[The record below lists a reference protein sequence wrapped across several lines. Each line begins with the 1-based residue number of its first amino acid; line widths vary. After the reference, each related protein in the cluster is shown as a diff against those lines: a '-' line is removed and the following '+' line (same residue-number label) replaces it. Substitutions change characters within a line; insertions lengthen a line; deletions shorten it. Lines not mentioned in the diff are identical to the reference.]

1 MFAKS
6 SDKENYHLLQPDEE
20 HTLCGCEVAPIIIDR
35 QVSLSAL
42 HLTKLRPIG
51 YVLCE
56 ACASAASEQQ
66 PPAELPRAST
76 DGESKEPFPQFNG
89 R

>member
-20 HTLCGCEVAPIIIDR
+20 RTLCGYEVAPIIIDR
-35 QVSLSAL
+35 QVSVSAL
-42 HLTKLRPIG
+42 HLTKIRPLG
-51 YVLCE
+51 YELCE
-56 ACASAASEQQ
+56 ACARAASEQQ
-66 PPAELPRAST
+66 PPAELPRVST
-76 DGESKEPFPQFNG
+76 DGEPKEPFPQFTG

>member
-20 HTLCGCEVAPIIIDR
+20 RTI
-35 QVSLSAL
+35 
-42 HLTKLRPIG
+42 RPLG
-51 YVLCE
+51 YELCE

-66 PPAELPRAST
+66 QPA
-76 DGESKEPFPQFNG
+76 
-89 R
+89 

>member
-6 SDKENYHLLQPDEE
+6 SNKENYHLLEPDEE
-20 HTLCGCEVAPIIIDR
+20 RTLCGCEVAPIIIDR
-35 QVSLSAL
+35 QVNLSAL
-42 HLTKLRPIG
+42 HLTKIRPLG
-51 YVLCE
+51 YELCE

-66 PPAELPRAST
+66 QPAESPRVST
-76 DGESKEPFPQFNG
+76 DGESTEPFPQFTG

>member
-6 SDKENYHLLQPDEE
+6 SNKENYHLLQPDEE
-20 HTLCGCEVAPIIIDR
+20 RTLCGCEVAPIIIDR
-35 QVSLSAL
+35 QVSVSAL
-42 HLTKLRPIG
+42 HLTKIRPLG
-51 YVLCE
+51 YELCE

-66 PPAELPRAST
+66 QSLKGSQAST
-76 DGESKEPFPQFNG
+76 DGESTEPFLQFNG

>member
-6 SDKENYHLLQPDEE
+6 SNKEHYHLLEPDEE
-20 HTLCGCEVAPIIIDR
+20 RTLCGYEVAPIIIDR
-35 QVSLSAL
+35 QVSVSAL
-42 HLTKLRPIG
+42 HLTKIRPIG

-56 ACASAASEQQ
+56 ACASAASEQP
-66 PPAELPRAST
+66 PPAELPRVST
-76 DGESKEPFPQFNG
+76 DGESTEPFLQFTG